1 MKILVVGG
9 TGTLGSAVVS
19 LLEKDHE
26 VISVGRTSGDY
37 QVDIENKA
45 SIEKL
50 FEKIGTVDGVISTCG
65 DGRVAPFHIQSD
77 EDMDLAI
84 NSKLKGQ
91 IDLIR
96 VGVHSV
102 KENGFIL
109 VTTGT
114 ASHTF
119 MPGASSITMA
129 NNGLEGYIRAINIE
143 QFNGVRINAVSPY
156 FIKETVEMMKLDV
169 PNAISAADTA
179 TVYKMV
185 MDSSDSGIVADVPKY
200 LNRA

>member
-1 MKILVVGG
+1 MKILVIGG

-19 LLEKDHE
+19 MLREDHE

-45 SIEKL
+45 SLEKL
-50 FEKIGTVDGVISTCG
+50 FKEIGEVDGIISTCG
-65 DGRVAPFHIQSD
+65 DGRMAPFQVQSD

-84 NSKLKGQ
+84 NSKLRGQ
-91 IDLIR
+91 IDIIR
-96 VGVHSV
+96 LGVHSV

-109 VTTGT
+109 ITTGT
-114 ASHTF
+114 ASNNY

-143 QFNGVRINAVSPY
+143 QFNGVRVNAVSPY
-156 FIKETVEMMKLDV
+156 FIKETVETLKFDI
-169 PNAISAADTA
+169 PNAIPAADTA
-179 TVYKMV
+179 KVYKMV
-185 MDSSDSGIVADVPKY
+185 IESDASGIVADVAEY
-200 LNRA
+200 LSRA